1 MKYAAQH
8 LSTAAKIIADY
19 NGDLPLHHF
28 LKTYFSTQKKFG
40 SKDRKNISHLCY
52 SYFRLG
58 HALKNSSS
66 EDRIIIVLFLSGAND
81 WKNIF
86 PEEWQ
91 AMDDTDFNQRIAAAK
106 IKYPLLSIKDIFSFK
121 TFSPGL
127 NLLAFIV
134 SHLYQPKV
142 FMRIR
147 NGRENSVNQKL
158 LQANLPFEKIS
169 NTCFAFTNNTRLETI
184 LTVNEDY
191 VVQDYNSQRIGEWMA
206 DAKSE
211 AMDVW
216 DCCAASGGKS
226 IMAVDLLP
234 IKNLLVTD
242 IRASII
248 KNLRQR
254 FKEAGIKNYT
264 GKVVDATDNNALLA
278 ANGKQRFDLV
288 ICDAPCS
295 GSGTWGRT
303 PEQLFYFTCDK
314 IDYYAKLQKMIAFN
328 AMGFVK
334 TGGYFLYITCSVF
347 REENEDEIEF
357 LKNSF
362 NVELVKMELLQGYS
376 LQADTMFAALLKK
389 LD

>member
-58 HALKNSSS
+58 HALKKSST
-66 EDRIIIVLFLSGAND
+66 EERIIIVLFLSGAND

-106 IKYPLLSIKDIFSFK
+106 IKYPLLSIKDIFPFK
-121 TFSPGL
+121 TLSPGL
-127 NLLAFIV
+127 NSPAFIV

-142 FMRIR
+142 FIRIR
-147 NGRENSVNQKL
+147 NGRENIVDQKL

-169 NTCFAFTNNTRLETI
+169 DTCFAFTNNTRLETI

-206 DAKSE
+206 DVKSE

-264 GKVVDATDNNALLA
+264 AKVVDATDNNALLA
-278 ANGKQRFDLV
+278 ATGKQRFDLV

-303 PEQLFYFTCDK
+303 PEQLFYFTRDK

-347 REENEDEIEF
+347 IEENEYIIES

-362 NVELVKMELLQGYS
+362 NVELIKMELLQGYS

-389 LD
+389 RD